1 MTRTFMRVSGPA
13 LLALAVA
20 VGRLSAQEMWLGP
33 RDGASIAVEAMQ
45 VNFTWSGML
54 DLGSGGV
61 QQDFGSTALFFTGR
75 LPVWSGTALVLELP
89 VSYGSFTADNGFG
102 NHESISDFA
111 IGNPYVG
118 VEGGLRGS
126 SVFGEFG
133 VRLPVMSETKLASAL
148 VGLFSDLDRM
158 DAFVPDIVT
167 VSAFMNVRAGGNE
180 GFRFR
185 LRAGP
190 MAWFATKSY
199 VLDHPE
205 LYGAYAIQAGYAF
218 RLVEVFGGITGRA
231 ILTESVDNRFTD
243 QAVLAVHLNL
253 GRVEPGLSLRLP
265 LDSGR
270 KDLIS
275 STVGVSVRVA
285 M

>member
-1 MTRTFMRVSGPA
+1 MTRTIGRMAGPA
-13 LLALAVA
+13 LLGLALAA
-20 VGRLSAQEMWLGP
+20 GRLPAQEMWLGP
-33 RDGASIAVEAMQ
+33 RDGPSIAVEAMQ

-54 DLGSGGV
+54 DLGQGGV

-75 LPVWSGTALVLELP
+75 FPVWSGTALVMELP

-102 NHESISDFA
+102 NRESISDFA

-118 VEGGLRGS
+118 LEGGRHGS
-126 SVFGEFG
+126 SVFGELG
-133 VRLPVMSETKLASAL
+133 VRLPVMSERKVASAL

-158 DAFVPDIVT
+158 DAFSPDIVT
-167 VSAFMNVRAGGNE
+167 VSAFMNVRAGGDA

-190 MAWFATKSY
+190 MAWFASKSW

-205 LYGAYAIQAGYAF
+205 LYGAYAVQAGYAF

-231 ILTESVDNRFTD
+231 ILSESVDHRFSD
-243 QAVLAVHLNL
+243 QAVLAAHLNL

-270 KDLIS
+270 KDLLS